1 MKKIYL
7 KVEGMHCSHC
17 YSKITSLLKSF
28 KNIKNVSYTKNIFTI
43 TYENNIDKEAI
54 ISKINDIG
62 YMTNENYFSEN
73 LSSLKNTK
81 NLQEFIIVTLIIIL
95 ILFSLNKILGVN
107 IFNLIPSIDD
117 SVTYGMLFILGLLT
131 SIHCVSM
138 CGGINLLASINT
150 KQKGNLKRPV
160 LYNVGRLISYTLL
173 GGVVGLLGKVLNL
186 NTKISSVIIIIA
198 SIIMMLMA
206 FNMLGFI
213 PFKIPFLSKKIKRPN
228 NPFLIGFLNAF
239 MPCGPL
245 QSLELYAL
253 TTGSFIK
260 GALSMFMFCLGTIP
274 LMLTM
279 GLVLNLVKGKT
290 KIILNKIAISLMFVL
305 AVIMLNRG
313 LTGLGI
319 SLPKKDYTNF
329 LAAKVNDEYQI
340 VDFNLTYDNYAD
352 IIVKKD
358 MPVKMII
365 HVDEN
370 YLTGC
375 NNEIVI
381 SEFNVKNKLTI
392 GDNIIYFTPD
402 KEGSYTIT
410 CWMNMLKNTILVT
423 SDETYF
429 KGGS

>member
-7 KVEGMHCSHC
+7 KVEGMQCGHC
-17 YSKITSLLKSF
+17 YSKITNLLKSF
-28 KNIKNVSYTKNIFTI
+28 KNIKNVSSNKNIFTI

-81 NLQEFIIVTLIIIL
+81 NLQEFLVVTLIICL
-95 ILFSLNKILGVN
+95 FLFSLNKILGVN

-117 SVTYGMLFILGLLT
+117 SITYGMLFILGLLT

-138 CGGINLLASINT
+138 CGGFNLLASINT
-150 KQKGNLKRPV
+150 KTKGNLKRPV
-160 LYNVGRLISYTLL
+160 LYNLGRIVSYTLL

-186 NTKISSVIIIIA
+186 NTQISSVIIIIA
-198 SIIMMLMA
+198 SIIMILMA
-206 FNMLGFI
+206 FNMLGLI
-213 PFKIPFLSKKIKRPN
+213 SFKSHYLNVKIKRPN
-228 NPFLIGFLNAF
+228 NPFLIGLLNAF

-319 SLPKKDYTNF
+319 SLPKKDYANF
-329 LAAKVNDEYQI
+329 LVATATVEYQVI
-340 VDFNLTYDNYAD
+340 DFNLTYDNYAD

-358 MPVKMII
+358 IPVKMII

-381 SEFNVKNKLTI
+381 SEFNVKNKLTV

-429 KGGS
+429 QGGS

>member
-1 MKKIYL
+1 MI
-7 KVEGMHCSHC
+7 
-17 YSKITSLLKSF
+17 
-28 KNIKNVSYTKNIFTI
+28 
-43 TYENNIDKEAI
+43 
-54 ISKINDIG
+54 
-62 YMTNENYFSEN
+62 
-73 LSSLKNTK
+73 
-81 NLQEFIIVTLIIIL
+81 
-95 ILFSLNKILGVN
+95 
-107 IFNLIPSIDD
+107 
-117 SVTYGMLFILGLLT
+117 
-131 SIHCVSM
+131 
-138 CGGINLLASINT
+138 
-150 KQKGNLKRPV
+150 
-160 LYNVGRLISYTLL
+160 
-173 GGVVGLLGKVLNL
+173 
-186 NTKISSVIIIIA
+186 
-198 SIIMMLMA
+198 LMA
-206 FNMLGFI
+206 FNMLGLI
-213 PFKIPFLSKKIKRPN
+213 SFKSHYLNVKIKQPN
-228 NPFLIGFLNAF
+228 NPFLIGLLNAF

-260 GALSMFMFCLGTIP
+260 GALSMFIFCLGTIP

-319 SLPKKDYTNF
+319 SSPKKDYANF
-329 LAAKVNDEYQI
+329 LVATATGEYQVI
-340 VDFNLTYDNYAD
+340 DFNLTYDNYAD

-358 MPVKMII
+358 IPVKMII

-381 SEFNVKNKLTI
+381 SEFNVKNKLTV

-429 KGGS
+429 QGGS

>member
-7 KVEGMHCSHC
+7 KVEGMQCGHC
-17 YSKITSLLKSF
+17 YSKITNLLKSF

-62 YMTNENYFSEN
+62 YMTNLSFFSEN

-81 NLQEFIIVTLIIIL
+81 NLQEFLIVTLIICL
-95 ILFSLNKILGVN
+95 FLFSLNKILGVN

-138 CGGINLLASINT
+138 CGGFNLLASINT
-150 KQKGNLKRPV
+150 KQKGDFKRPV
-160 LYNVGRLISYTLL
+160 LYNVGRIVSYTLL

-213 PFKIPFLSKKIKRPN
+213 HFKIPFLSKKVKYHN
-228 NPFLIGFLNAF
+228 NPFLIGLLNVF

-305 AVIMLNRG
+305 AIIMLNRG

-319 SLPKKDYTNF
+319 SLSKKDYTNF
-329 LAAKVNDEYQI
+329 LTAKVNDEYQI

>member
-28 KNIKNVSYTKNIFTI
+28 KNIKNVSYTNTKNIFTI

-62 YMTNENYFSEN
+62 YITNLSFFSED

-150 KQKGNLKRPV
+150 KRKGNLKRPV
-160 LYNVGRLISYTLL
+160 LYNVGRIISYTLL
-173 GGVVGLLGKVLNL
+173 GGVVGLLGRVLNI

-213 PFKIPFLSKKIKRPN
+213 HFKIPFLSKKIKYHN
-228 NPFLIGFLNAF
+228 NPFLIGLLNVF

-319 SLPKKDYTNF
+319 SLPKKDYNSF
-329 LAAKVNDEYQI
+329 LTSKVNGEYQV

-410 CWMNMLKNTILVT
+410 CWMNM
-423 SDETYF
+423 
-429 KGGS
+429 

>member
-1 MKKIYL
+1 
-7 KVEGMHCSHC
+7 
-17 YSKITSLLKSF
+17 
-28 KNIKNVSYTKNIFTI
+28 
-43 TYENNIDKEAI
+43 
-54 ISKINDIG
+54 
-62 YMTNENYFSEN
+62 MTNLSFFSEN
-73 LSSLKNTK
+73 LSSLMNTK
-81 NLQEFIIVTLIIIL
+81 NLQEFLVVTLTICLFI
-95 ILFSLNKILGVN
+95 FSLNKILGVN

-150 KQKGNLKRPV
+150 KQKGDFKRPV
-160 LYNVGRLISYTLL
+160 LYNVGRIISYTLL
-173 GGVVGLLGKVLNL
+173 GGVVGLLGRVLNI

-206 FNMLGFI
+206 FNMLDFI
-213 PFKIPFLSKKIKRPN
+213 HFKIPFLSKKIKYHN
-228 NPFLIGFLNAF
+228 NPFLIGLLNVF

-319 SLPKKDYTNF
+319 SLPKKDYNSF
-329 LAAKVNDEYQI
+329 LTAKVNDEYQI

-381 SEFNVKNKLTI
+381 SEFNVKNKLTV
-392 GDNIIYFTPD
+392 GENIIYFTPD